1 MVIELSIVEWV
12 LLGALAL
19 AFLLQVYFYAR
30 YMCAPARR
38 MRKEN
43 KSPITN
49 DQSPIDSLP
58 GVSVILSAHNES
70 YNRRMK

>member
-38 MRKEN
+38 MRKEKN
-43 KSPITN
+43 HQLPMTN
-49 DQSPIDSLP
+49 LQ
-58 GVSVILSAHNES
+58 
-70 YNRRMK
+70 